1 VPRALRILHLIDKNR
16 LNTGSVVQMW
26 EAAKTQARKGHEVW
40 VGSRSGGDLESACTD
55 VGLPFLELPL
65 PGSWDLGSVSRL
77 RRHLRGHGTEILHV
91 HKGRAHGVGLI
102 AATRMGHRPRLVVN
116 RGVTFPLDI
125 FNKWK
130 YRHPRVA
137 AVVCVADAVREVVVR
152 TGGLPPDRVYTIRG
166 GTDPGIFD
174 PGSADG
180 TTVRHELGIE
190 PDHIVVGQV
199 SVRDWKGWSDL
210 MAAFARLAAR
220 FPPALLLLVGCEPET
235 AKAEVEGTAREAG
248 LSGRVMAL
256 PSRTDM
262 PDVLAACDVVVDASW
277 EGTGITGTIREAM
290 AMQRAVVATDC
301 GGNRELVVD
310 GEVGLVV
317 PPRNPEALAAA
328 LTRLIEDPDL
338 RHHLGTAA
346 RRRVVEHFS
355 TEKRIDRLEAL
366 YWKVLEEPFEP
377 GDGTRKRRA
386 CARRN

>member
-1 VPRALRILHLIDKNR
+1 MSKITLAALKIGVLDVGWPVMLAPMAGYTDLPFRRMCKRYGAGMVFTEVVTVEGVIRYNSRTMHYLKTMPEERPVGAQVYGTHPDSMAQAARVFETMGVFDLIDINCGCPVRKITR
-16 LNTGSVVQMW
+16 RGAGVALMREPEAIKTIVV
-26 EAAKTQARKGHEVW
+26 
-40 VGSRSGGDLESACTD
+40 RSGG
-55 VGLPFLELPL
+55 
-65 PGSWDLGSVSRL
+65 L
-77 RRHLRGHGTEILHV
+77 RE
-91 HKGRAHGVGLI
+91 
-102 AATRMGHRPRLVVN
+102 
-116 RGVTFPLDI
+116 
-125 FNKWK
+125 
-130 YRHPRVA
+130 
-137 AVVCVADAVREVVVR
+137 
-152 TGGLPPDRVYTIRG
+152 DRVHTIHG
-166 GTDPGIFD
+166 GTDCSIFD
-174 PGSADG
+174 P
-180 TTVRHELGIE
+180 VRVDRESIRLKLGLGRSQLLI
-190 PDHIVVGQV
+190 GQF

-386 CARRN
+386 CARRNRFLAPQEGFEPPT